1 MKRSLIASAAI
12 LALSALV
19 LDASLA
25 AGSGKPPPKVEA
37 ANNLSFPLILSDGV
51 GPTLPGDAAWR
62 FATITNFG
70 TQCIGEEGVTP
81 GTPVDPNYLCY
92 YGRRVTVVPETGE
105 IQFTEPT
112 KVWWLQKRPANF
124 WKALT
129 VAHDPSTPLVVSAVD
144 VGDLLESS
152 PAIGTRRIRV
162 EFNML
167 QHVATTDPEFG
178 PMVVPSWNIGV
189 PSPCVVPSDSTTS
202 IGCFAAVD
210 MSGAVPGTEQSGN
223 EIQGTDFGP
232 GGPGGQPGSRTL
244 IDPATVRTATPD
256 VGGIQAL
263 VYSRCARVLIQ
274 KVTGVPIWLPDLGR
288 WNGKSLP
295 VVDAAAYTDELSVEI
310 TSSGSIVYGYNWN
323 AKTVL
328 AGTYRLTFV
337 LDGNDGQGPQCT
349 TPLATRFDRNGTA
362 LVNIGENNQSQ
373 IFYAGES
380 GLGDEGG
387 LVYVDITLT
396 TKDNGAGGGG
406 RKGGGGGGGGGSN

>member
-232 GGPGGQPGSRTL
+232 GGQGGQPGTRML
-244 IDPATVRTATPD
+244 IDPATVRTTTPD
-256 VGGIQAL
+256 LGGIQAI
-263 VYSRCARVLIQ
+263 VYSRCARLLIQ

-295 VVDAAAYTDELSVEI
+295 VVDAARLTESRRSTGATHLDRLRNWIEDTDAIEHDLPIVTVPELFARASGPRVVSLVADALTDELDPDPVPTTRRGRQRGTNGRG
-310 TSSGSIVYGYNWN
+310 TS
-323 AKTVL
+323 
-328 AGTYRLTFV
+328 
-337 LDGNDGQGPQCT
+337 
-349 TPLATRFDRNGTA
+349 
-362 LVNIGENNQSQ
+362 
-373 IFYAGES
+373 
-380 GLGDEGG
+380 
-387 LVYVDITLT
+387 
-396 TKDNGAGGGG
+396 
-406 RKGGGGGGGGGSN
+406 